1 MSDEPDQSMTWDRD
15 FYGRGLHVN
24 RWPFGE
30 VVSTL
35 NRIAALE
42 PGRALR
48 VLEIGSGTGNNLRF
62 VGESGWFGVG
72 IDSAAV
78 GLGIAGRFLSDLG
91 LVSRLVVASF
101 EQLPFCAASFDIVL
115 DRGALIHATDRGLD
129 LATAEVA
136 RVLVDGGYFLTLGL
150 RSCRHPDSPD
160 HAHSSFVVK
169 AGRPMS
175 FLARER
181 LDAALGCFADR
192 RIRLRTLSNDSGVVD
207 EEFEGIARKAVALPV
222 LKGWS

>member
-1 MSDEPDQSMTWDRD
+1 MSWDRD
-15 FYGRGLHVN
+15 FYGKGLHIN

-42 PGRALR
+42 PERALR

-62 VGESGWFGVG
+62 VGASGWFGVG
-72 IDSAAV
+72 IDTAAV
-78 GLGIAGRFLSDLG
+78 GLGLSRQFLADLG
-91 LVSRLVVASF
+91 LAAPLVLAGF
-101 EQLPFCAASFDIVL
+101 EQLPFANASFDVVL

-129 LATAEVA
+129 LATSEAA

-192 RIRLRTLSNDSGVVD
+192 RIRLRTLSNDTGIID
-207 EEFEGIARKAVALPV
+207 EEFEAIARKSGRLPA
-222 LKGWS
+222 LKGWC

>member
-1 MSDEPDQSMTWDRD
+1 MSWDRD

-35 NRIAALE
+35 NRLAALE
-42 PGRALR
+42 PGRSLR

-62 VGESGWFGVG
+62 IGESGWFGVG
-72 IDSAAV
+72 VDSAAV
-78 GLGIAGRFLSDLG
+78 GLGIAGRFLAELG
-91 LVSRLVVASF
+91 LASRLVVARF
-101 EQLPFCAASFDIVL
+101 EQLPFPDASFDIVL

-160 HAHSSFVVK
+160 RARSTFVVK
-169 AGRPMS
+169 SGRPMS
-175 FLARER
+175 FLTRER
-181 LDAALGCFADR
+181 VDAALACFADR
-192 RIRLRTLSNDSGVVD
+192 RVRLRTLSTDSGLVD
-207 EEFEGIARKAVALPV
+207 EEFEGIARKAGVLPE